1 MFKGVVSSPYMV
13 VHSSFLG
20 GMMAIRKDIA
30 IIGAGPG
37 GYVAAIRAAQLGAD
51 VVCIDKQWV
60 GGVCL
65 NEGCI
70 PTKALLRSAEV
81 YALTQEAGQYGIVV
95 DEPQVDWGKVVARK
109 RKVVDQEVRGVTML
123 LDRAGVQVIMGEAA
137 FLRPDTLSVK
147 LSDGEEAVVAKT
159 VVIATGS
166 HNIQVPIPGI
176 DSPGV
181 IDYADALA
189 LESLPKSICVIG
201 GGAIGLE
208 YASLF
213 HTFGVEVTLVE
224 MLPTLA
230 PLMDASIGEGLAWT
244 LGNKG
249 VKVHTGTRVKAISP
263 TESGLL
269 VSMSTAEGEEEQ
281 VEVEKVLSA
290 VGRAPNVAG
299 LGLEVLKISPTRQG
313 IQVDDRMRTVVS
325 GVYAIG
331 DVAAAGP
338 MLAHVAS
345 HQGVVAVED
354 ALGLGSHMDYTA
366 VPSCIFSL
374 PEAASVGLTEKEA
387 REQGY
392 EVQIGMF
399 GLANNGKAV
408 AMGDTDGFVK
418 VVTEAEYGAL
428 LGLHVVGPHASDLVL
443 EGTLAISL
451 EATLDE
457 IEHTIH
463 PHPTLG
469 EAIAEAALAARG
481 RALHLP
487 RK

>member
-1 MFKGVVSSPYMV
+1 MTIHTDV
-13 VHSSFLG
+13 
-20 GMMAIRKDIA
+20 A

-51 VVCIDKQWV
+51 VVCIDKQWL

-70 PTKALLRSAEV
+70 PTKALLRCAEV
-81 YALTQEAGQYGIVV
+81 YALAKEASRFGVTV
-95 DEPQVDWGKVVARK
+95 SEPQVDWAKVQDRK
-109 RKVVDQEVRGVTML
+109 KQVVEQEVRGVGIL
-123 LDRAGVQVIMGEAA
+123 LDRAGVRVIMGEAT

-147 LSDGEEAVVAKT
+147 LEDGTETVAAKT
-159 VVIATGS
+159 IIIATGS
-166 HNIQVPIPGI
+166 HNLQVPIPGI
-176 DSPGV
+176 DSSGV
-181 IDYADALA
+181 IDHRGALE
-189 LESLPKSICVIG
+189 LESLPESLCVIG

-213 HTFGVEVTLVE
+213 NTFGVEVTVVE
-224 MLPTLA
+224 MLPNLA
-230 PLMDASIGEGLAWT
+230 PLMDASIGKGLAWT
-244 LGNKG
+244 LANKG
-249 VKVHTGTRVKAISP
+249 LEVYTGTRVTSISP
-263 TESGLL
+263 TDNGLL
-269 VSMSTAEGEEEQ
+269 VAMAAADGDEEQ

-290 VGRAPNVAG
+290 VGRAPNVDD
-299 LGLEVLKISPTRQG
+299 LGLQVLNIKPTRQG
-313 IQVDDRMRTVVS
+313 IQVDDRMRTVVP
-325 GVYAIG
+325 GVYSIG

-345 HQGVVAVED
+345 HQGIVAVED
-354 ALGLGSHMDYTA
+354 ALGLTSHMDYAA

-374 PEAASVGLTEKEA
+374 PEAASVGLSEKEA

-392 EVQIGMF
+392 EVQVGMF

-408 AMGDTDGFVK
+408 AMGDSDGFVK
-418 VVTEAEYGAL
+418 VVAEAEYGTL

-443 EGTLAISL
+443 EGTMALSL

-457 IEHTIH
+457 IDHTIH

-469 EAIAEAALAARG
+469 ESIAEAALAARG

-487 RK
+487 YS